1 MKYLIRFNES
11 FLNDKRYIEDIFLDF
26 CEDGKFIVDVQNESG
41 YINQPTPNYIRISP
55 SQRSLF
61 NGEYFNFSDLKDEL
75 IHLSSYLDYRMVSLS
90 VIFSTHVS
98 GNRKSQKRIE
108 IDLDESFFNLLEN
121 DLLDEWLIESEGVS
135 NIINLIVFFN
145 I

>member
-1 MKYLIRFNES
+1 
-11 FLNDKRYIEDIFLDF
+11 
-26 CEDGKFIVDVQNESG
+26 
-41 YINQPTPNYIRISP
+41 
-55 SQRSLF
+55 
-61 NGEYFNFSDLKDEL
+61 
-75 IHLSSYLDYRMVSLS
+75 MVSLS
-90 VIFSTHVS
+90 VLFSTHVS
-98 GNRKSQKRIE
+98 VNRKSQKRIE